1 MSTRV
6 LVVGGG
12 LAGLLAARRHQRA
25 GRRVVLLEAGDAV
38 GGAIASARLE
48 EAGGLALNTG
58 AEAYSTASGAVDA
71 LVAELGLAAQVVAPR
86 EGLGSHVVSDAGV
99 HRAPAGALLGVPGHP
114 LAADVR
120 AVLGTAG
127 ALRASLERLL
137 PASYGA
143 REGATVAE
151 VVGRRLGPKVLQRLV
166 APVVGGVHSA
176 DPATLEFA
184 AASPALRR
192 GLTEHGSLVA
202 AVRRLRGGA
211 GQRRAGQRGGA
222 SAGTRVHALTPTMAA
237 LPETLRAQLLDGG
250 AILRTGVEV
259 TGLDRAAATDTS
271 TSTSTSTSTAAWT
284 VRTSREER
292 LEADHLVLACP
303 PDTARD
309 LLRAAAPEIAGAI
322 PQAPSAAVRLVALVL
337 DAPALDALPAG
348 TGALVAPG
356 TAGIG
361 AKALTHASAKWEHV
375 QQALREALPAA
386 ASPHLLR
393 LSYGRPGEQLPARE
407 GIVDLALA
415 DASRILRTPLGRAQ
429 LRAAEVIDWDRAMRQ
444 ALPGHRAA
452 LDSLDAL
459 LAQQPS
465 LELVGSWRAGTGI
478 DAIVRADRSLTE
490 GSAS

>member
-12 LAGLLAARRHQRA
+12 LAGLLAARRHLRA

-38 GGAIASARLE
+38 GGAIAAARLE

-237 LPETLRAQLLDGG
+237 LPETLRAQLLDDG

-259 TGLDRAAATDTS
+259 TGLDRAAATDTG
-271 TSTSTSTSTAAWT
+271 TSTSTSTAAWT

-459 LAQQPS
+459 LSQQPS

>member
-1 MSTRV
+1 M
-6 LVVGGG
+6 
-12 LAGLLAARRHQRA
+12 
-25 GRRVVLLEAGDAV
+25 
-38 GGAIASARLE
+38 
-48 EAGGLALNTG
+48 
-58 AEAYSTASGAVDA
+58 
-71 LVAELGLAAQVVAPR
+71 
-86 EGLGSHVVSDAGV
+86 
-99 HRAPAGALLGVPGHP
+99 
-114 LAADVR
+114 
-120 AVLGTAG
+120 
-127 ALRASLERLL
+127 
-137 PASYGA
+137 
-143 REGATVAE
+143 
-151 VVGRRLGPKVLQRLV
+151 
-166 APVVGGVHSA
+166 
-176 DPATLEFA
+176 
-184 AASPALRR
+184 
-192 GLTEHGSLVA
+192 
-202 AVRRLRGGA
+202 
-211 GQRRAGQRGGA
+211 
-222 SAGTRVHALTPTMAA
+222 
-237 LPETLRAQLLDGG
+237 
-250 AILRTGVEV
+250 
-259 TGLDRAAATDTS
+259 
-271 TSTSTSTSTAAWT
+271 
-284 VRTSREER
+284 RTSREER

-459 LAQQPS
+459 LSQQPS